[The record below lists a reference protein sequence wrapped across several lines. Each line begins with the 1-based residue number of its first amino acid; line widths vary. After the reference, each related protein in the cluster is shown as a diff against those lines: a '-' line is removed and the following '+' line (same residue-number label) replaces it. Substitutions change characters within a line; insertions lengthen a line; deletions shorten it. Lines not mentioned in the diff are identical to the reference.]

1 MSIDYQGWYNN
12 AKAELQRV
20 QQEKAEMQGAIAERD
35 KQIDALIQTLN
46 ALGKLVGEEF
56 VAPRE
61 GEPEPPAGM
70 TDSIRTI
77 LAQEGLTQAGAPLTA
92 SEIRDRLEARGFD
105 IKSYSNPMA
114 NIHTI
119 LRRLT
124 ESGEVETTH
133 ELNAPSGG
141 GKRFTMQL
149 TKNLAVEKLAG
160 KSFEIG
166 KVKGFI
172 GVGRLRRRVGPK

>member
-1 MSIDYQGWYNN
+1 MAIDYQAWYNN

-20 QQEKAEMQGAIAERD
+20 RDEKAEMQGAIAERD

-56 VAPRE
+56 VAPRD
-61 GEPEPPAGM
+61 GELEPPAGM

-77 LAQEGLTQAGAPLTA
+77 LTQEDAPLTA
-92 SEIRDRLEARGFD
+92 SEIRDRLEAKGFD

-133 ELNAPSGG
+133 ELNAPSG

>member
-1 MSIDYQGWYNN
+1 MSIDYKAWYNN

-20 QQEKAEMQGAIAERD
+20 QQEKADMQGAIADRD

-56 VAPRE
+56 VAPRD

-70 TDSIRTI
+70 TDSIRAI
-77 LAQEGLTQAGAPLTA
+77 LTQAGAPLTA
-92 SEIRDRLEARGFD
+92 SEIRGSLEAMGFD

-133 ELNAPSGG
+133 ELNAPSG